1 MNSFVAFFSLCFPFF
16 LIVSSVLE
24 MNYKLDSNGPIIAF
38 TKRLDSVKRVVLLKT
53 AILTTCISWAPLGA
67 SVKL

>member
-1 MNSFVAFFSLCFPFF
+1 
-16 LIVSSVLE
+16 
-24 MNYKLDSNGPIIAF
+24 MNYRLDSNGPIIAF

-53 AILTTCISWAPLGA
+53 ARILTTGISWAPLDA